1 MFPNLEV
8 RHLHAVIVLA
18 EELNFTRAAD
28 RLHITQPA
36 LSKQITDLEAEHR
49 FHLFTR
55 DTRRVVELTDA
66 GRAFVEE
73 VALRSSIR
81 SGLCISLM
89 LHTTG
94 PIAF

>member
-1 MFPNLEV
+1 MFPNLEI

-55 DTRRVVELTDA
+55 NKRRIVELTDT
-66 GRAFVEE
+66 GRGSVQEA
-73 VALRSSIR
+73 RSV
-81 SGLCISLM
+81 
-89 LHTTG
+89 
-94 PIAF
+94 